1 MERSISRNESVT
13 QFRHLGSYTSS
24 SAAAQP
30 PLSSSR
36 SLSSQEATLV
46 AGRSSSRR
54 DRTTFTSD
62 QALKLKLE
70 YARTDY
76 VSRHRRFKLAATLQ
90 LTESQIKFWFQK
102 RRAKDERIEKAQID
116 HTLR

>member
-1 MERSISRNESVT
+1 MQSGVVHDTWSPSEAAKSSTWRELCAVYR
-13 QFRHLGSYTSS
+13 RYGSEVDGLPEVL
-24 SAAAQP
+24 A
-30 PLSSSR
+30 
-36 SLSSQEATLV
+36 EK
-46 AGRSSSRR
+46 
-54 DRTTFTSD
+54 RTTFTSD

-102 RRAKDERIEKAQID
+102 RRAKDKRIEKAQND